1 MKKRSKYR
9 PKGVR
14 LDAMRYVLDG
24 LRPVA
29 SHDAVVTLRLRNHGA
44 MAALTKGEATR
55 ADLDIL
61 IGSLNMTEALY
72 RMGVGREYFAVVRAG
87 LEALRSVGGRGVGTG
102 RFVLKS
108 QEMVALNEAMEL
120 HDAQLDVITVKEME
134 RALDMVAE
142 EIRNKRAT
150 PIVEAGV

>member
-44 MAALTKGEATR
+44 MAALTKGEAVR
-55 ADLDIL
+55 GDLDVL
-61 IGSLNMTEALY
+61 ISSLNMTEALY
-72 RMGVGREYFAVVRAG
+72 RMGVGREYFGVVRAG
-87 LEALRSVGGRGVGTG
+87 LEALRSVGSRGVDSG
-102 RFVLKS
+102 RFILKS

-134 RALDMVAE
+134 RAMELVFE

-150 PIVEAGV
+150 PIVGAGV